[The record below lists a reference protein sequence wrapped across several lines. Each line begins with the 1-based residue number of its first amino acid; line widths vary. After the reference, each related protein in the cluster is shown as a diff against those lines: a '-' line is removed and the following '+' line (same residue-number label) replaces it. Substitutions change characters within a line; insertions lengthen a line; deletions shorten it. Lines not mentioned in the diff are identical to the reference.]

1 MFVLATNMLNDCS
14 GKIALVTGAGTGIGR
29 SCAMALAEAGA
40 AVVVSDIDA
49 GTAAETAALITKNG
63 GKARGLG
70 QDVTD
75 EGVWQEVIAGIAD
88 EEDGLNVLVNN
99 AGIAIGVAVTE
110 MSLADWQRQNA
121 VNLDGVFLGTKH
133 AIPLMAQSG
142 GGSIINISSVAGLIG
157 AGGLAG
163 YCATKGGVR
172 LFTKAVAIE
181 CAAGD
186 TNIRVNSVHPG
197 IIDTDIWGKEI
208 SGIAQGQPELMVEG
222 ANRINIEAFTDT
234 LVPGGRVGQPEE
246 IAQGVVFLASDASS
260 YMSGTELVIDHAQTA
275 G

>member
-1 MFVLATNMLNDCS
+1 MLNDCS
-14 GKIALVTGAGTGIGR
+14 GKIALITGAGTGIGR
-29 SCAMALAEAGA
+29 SCAKALAEAGA
-40 AVVVSDIDA
+40 VVVVSDIDA
-49 GTAAETAALITKNG
+49 GSAAETAALISKNG

-75 EGVWQEVIAGIAD
+75 EGVWEEVITGIAD
-88 EEDGLNVLVNN
+88 EEGGLNVLVNN

-234 LVPGGRVGQPEE
+234 LVPGGRVGRPEE
-246 IAQGVVFLASDASS
+246 VAQGVVFLASDASS

>member
-1 MFVLATNMLNDCS
+1 MLATNMLNDCS

-29 SCAMALAEAGA
+29 ACSVALAQAGA
-40 AVVVSDIDA
+40 AVVVTDIDV
-49 GTAAETAALITKNG
+49 GTATETAKLIAENG
-63 GKARGLG
+63 GKARALR

-75 EGVWQEVIAGIAD
+75 EGVWENVIAGIA
-88 EEDGLNVLVNN
+88 EEEGGLNVLVNN
-99 AGIAIGVAVTE
+99 AGIAIGVPVTE
-110 MSLADWQRQNA
+110 MSLVDWQRQNA

-133 AIPLMAQSG
+133 AIPLITKSG

-181 CAAGD
+181 CAAGG

-208 SGIAQGQPELMVEG
+208 AGLAQAQPELLVEG

-234 LVPGGRVGQPEE
+234 VVPGGRVGQPEE

>member
-1 MFVLATNMLNDCS
+1 MLNDCS

-29 SCAMALAEAGA
+29 ACSMSLAEAGA
-40 AVVVSDIDA
+40 TVIVSDIDA
-49 GTAAETAALITKNG
+49 DTAADTAAIICEKG
-63 GKARGLG
+63 GKARGLE
-70 QDVTD
+70 QDVID

-88 EEDGLNVLVNN
+88 KEGGLNVLVNN

-133 AIPLMAQSG
+133 AIPLMTQSG
-142 GGSIINISSVAGLIG
+142 GGSIINISSVAGLVG

-186 TNIRVNSVHPG
+186 TSIRVNSVHPG

-208 SGIAQGQPELMVEG
+208 SGLGQAQPGLMVEG

-234 LVPGGRVGQPEE
+234 VVPGGRVGQPEE

>member
-1 MFVLATNMLNDCS
+1 MLNDCS
-14 GKIALVTGAGTGIGR
+14 GKTALVTGAATGIGR
-29 SCAMALAEAGA
+29 ACAMALAEAGA
-40 AVVVSDIDA
+40 SVVVTDIDA
-49 GTAAETAALITKNG
+49 ATAVQTAALITENG
-63 GKARGLG
+63 GTARGLG

-75 EGVWQEVIAGIAD
+75 ESVWQDVIACITA
-88 EEDGLNVLVNN
+88 EEGGLNILVNN

-133 AIPLMAQSG
+133 AIPLMTQSG
-142 GGSIINISSVAGLIG
+142 GGSIINISSVAGLVG

-208 SGIAQGQPELMVEG
+208 AGLAQTQPDLLVAG
-222 ANRINIEAFTDT
+222 ANRVNIEAFTEAV
-234 LVPGGRVGQPEE
+234 VPGGRVGQPDE
-246 IAQGVVFLASDASS
+246 IARGVVFLASDSSS
-260 YMSGTELVIDHAQTA
+260 YMTGTELVIDHGQTA

>member
-1 MFVLATNMLNDCS
+1 MFALATNMLNDCS

-49 GTAAETAALITKNG
+49 GTAVETAALITKNG

>member
-1 MFVLATNMLNDCS
+1 MLNDCS

-29 SCAMALAEAGA
+29 ACAVALAEAGA
-40 AVVVSDIDA
+40 AVVASDIDA

-63 GKARGLG
+63 GTARGLG

-75 EGVWQEVIAGIAD
+75 ESVWQEVIASIGA
-88 EEDGLNVLVNN
+88 EEGGLSILVNN

-110 MSLADWQRQNA
+110 MSLDDWRRQTA
-121 VNLDGVFLGTKH
+121 INLDGVFLGTKH
-133 AIPLMAQSG
+133 AIPLMTQSG

-157 AGGLAG
+157 TAGLSG

-172 LFTKAVAIE
+172 LFSKAVAVE
-181 CAAGD
+181 CASGN

-197 IIDTDIWGKEI
+197 IIETDIWGKEI
-208 SGIAQGQPELMVEG
+208 SGIAEAQPELMVEG
-222 ANRINIEAFTDT
+222 ANRINIDAFTDAV
-234 LVPGGRVGQPEE
+234 VPGGRVGQPED
-246 IAQGVVFLASDASS
+246 IARGVVFLASDASS
-260 YMSGTELVIDHAQTA
+260 YMSGTELVIDHGFTA

>member
-1 MFVLATNMLNDCS
+1 MFALATNMLNDCS